1 MNIEQLKNWYLNEPT
16 SDTNN
21 QKTFWLEAEKTIR
34 GTTKLS
40 TPYNLSDVKVEDF
53 TVLENTDLYI
63 NDFDMIPLV
72 YTDENLP
79 QEFDGGRNFNNN
91 LPTFSGG
98 HTGRAEAVFLNGEW
112 WTKCSTLDKAYPL
125 KLIFRF
131 HASQGR
137 DIEFDKT
144 TEPSQTVKEG
154 WRFNG
159 I

>member
-1 MNIEQLKNWYLNEPT
+1 MNIEQLKDWYLNEPT
-16 SDTNN
+16 SDANN
-21 QKTFWLEAEKTIR
+21 QKTFWLEAEKTLR

-40 TPYNLSDVKVEDF
+40 TPYNLSNVKVEDM

-72 YTDENLP
+72 YTNENLP

-91 LPTFSGG
+91 LEGFTGG
-98 HTGRAEAVFLNGEW
+98 KTGRAEVVFLNGEW
-112 WTKCSTLDKAYPL
+112 WSKCSSLDKAYRL
-125 KLIFRF
+125 KTIFRF
-131 HASQGR
+131 Q
-137 DIEFDKT
+137 T
-144 TEPSQTVKEG
+144 TKILSDEGPEPPETVTKG

>member
-1 MNIEQLKNWYLNEPT
+1 MLIKELKDWYLNEPT

-21 QKTFWLEAEKTIR
+21 QKTFWLEAEKTLR

-40 TPYNLSDVKVEDF
+40 TPYNLSNVKVEDM

-72 YTDENLP
+72 YTDENTP

-91 LPTFSGG
+91 LDGFTGG
-98 HTGRAEAVFLNGEW
+98 KTGRAEVVFLNGEW
-112 WTKCSTLDKAYPL
+112 WSKCSSLDKAYRL
-125 KLIFRF
+125 KTLFRLQTYPIL
-131 HASQGR
+131 SDEGP
-137 DIEFDKT
+137 
-144 TEPSQTVKEG
+144 EPPQTVTEG